1 MQQLQPD
8 VYLME
13 GLRAAHAYLLTSE
26 AGHTLVDA
34 GTPGEAD
41 RIQGE
46 IEDGGFSLSDVKAIV
61 LTHAH
66 NDHMGSAAELA
77 RRSGAEVLAHQ
88 AGVPYIEG
96 TAPLPFT
103 ALHKRA
109 FSWLG
114 DQLFRAEPCTVSRAL
129 QDGDVI
135 DALGGLR
142 IVHAPGHTPG
152 CMALH
157 QPDRQILFLGDVF
170 FHRGEGIGLPPA
182 IVSVDVDLAAASAR
196 AVAALPAEVAC
207 FGHGEPILEG
217 AGTRLHEAVSG

>member
-1 MQQLQPD
+1 MRQLLPGI
-8 VYLME
+8 YLVE

-26 AGHTLVDA
+26 DGHTLVDA

-66 NDHMGSAAELA
+66 NDHAGSAAELA
-77 RRSGAEVLAHQ
+77 ERSGAEVVAHQ
-88 AGVPYIEG
+88 TEVPYIEG

-114 DQLFRAEPCTVSRAL
+114 DQLLRAKPCTVDRAL

-135 DALGGLR
+135 DALGGLQV
-142 IVHAPGHTPG
+142 VHAPGHTPG
-152 CMALH
+152 CMALY
-157 QPDRQILFLGDVF
+157 QPDRQILFLGDVL
-170 FHRGEGIGLPPA
+170 FHREEGPGLPPS
-182 IVSVDVDLAAASAR
+182 IVSVDVDMAAASAR
-196 AVAALPAEVAC
+196 KVASLPSDVAC
-207 FGHGEPILEG
+207 FGHGEPILEEARERLREA
-217 AGTRLHEAVSG
+217 AGD

>member
-1 MQQLQPD
+1 MRQLLPGI
-8 VYLME
+8 YLVE
-13 GLRAAHAYLLTSE
+13 GLRAAHAYLLISE
-26 AGHTLVDA
+26 DGHTLVDA

-66 NDHMGSAAELA
+66 NDHVGSAAELA
-77 RRSGAEVLAHQ
+77 ERSGAEVLAHP
-88 AGVPYIEG
+88 AEVPYIEG

-114 DQLFRAEPCTVSRAL
+114 DQLIRARPCTVDCAL
-129 QDGDVI
+129 QDGDLI
-135 DALGGLR
+135 DALGGLQ

-152 CMALH
+152 CMALY
-157 QPDRQILFLGDVF
+157 QPERKILFLGDVF
-170 FHRGEGIGLPPA
+170 FHRSEGPGLPPS
-182 IVSVDVDLAAASAR
+182 IVSVDMELAAASAQK
-196 AVAALPAEVAC
+196 VAALPAEVAC
-207 FGHGEPILEG
+207 FGHGEPILAG
-217 AGTRLHEAVSG
+217 AGERLRDAV

>member
-8 VYLME
+8 VYLIE

-46 IEDGGFSLSDVKAIV
+46 IEDGDFSLSDVKAIV

-66 NDHMGSAAELA
+66 NDHMGSAAKLA
-77 RRSGAEVLAHQ
+77 QRSGADVLVHQ
-88 AGVPYIEG
+88 AEVPYVEG

-114 DQLFRAEPCTVSRAL
+114 DRIFGAKPCTVDRAL
-129 QDGDVI
+129 QDGEMI
-135 DALGGLR
+135 DALGGLQV
-142 IVHAPGHTPG
+142 VHAPGHTPG
-152 CMALH
+152 CMALY
-157 QPDRQILFLGDVF
+157 QSERRVLILGDVF
-170 FHRGEGIGLPPA
+170 FHRKEGVGLPPS

-196 AVAALPAEVAC
+196 KVAALPAEVAC

-217 AGTRLHEAVSG
+217 ASERLGHAVAG